1 MIHNIAEATRAQI
14 TSEIDLMSNQEVGI
28 LGAIILTFVMNS
40 IEETLNLPEV
50 LTSYSTGTC
59 VEVLNYVES
68 DAYTC
73 DNLPSK
79 YTNIWVQ

>member
-1 MIHNIAEATRAQI
+1 MLTTKDKVQAATA
-14 TSEIDLMSNQEVGI
+14 GI

-59 VEVLNYVES
+59 VEDLNYVES